1 VLKLLISLRRLSW
14 AFALLLAL
22 AAAFVCR
29 GGYEEEAAV
38 IWLASLIILLP
49 IWRQQDQAHRSV
61 AIASPTGA
69 VNARHAGTGGLD
81 AYARSVHE
89 PEDKDHNHDQAKDA
103 AEPRPAIIPVS
114 VITAPAP
121 KEQNQDDNDQN

>member
-49 IWRQQDQAHRSV
+49 IWRQQ
-61 AIASPTGA
+61 G
-69 VNARHAGTGGLD
+69 
-81 AYARSVHE
+81 
-89 PEDKDHNHDQAKDA
+89 
-103 AEPRPAIIPVS
+103 
-114 VITAPAP
+114 
-121 KEQNQDDNDQN
+121 